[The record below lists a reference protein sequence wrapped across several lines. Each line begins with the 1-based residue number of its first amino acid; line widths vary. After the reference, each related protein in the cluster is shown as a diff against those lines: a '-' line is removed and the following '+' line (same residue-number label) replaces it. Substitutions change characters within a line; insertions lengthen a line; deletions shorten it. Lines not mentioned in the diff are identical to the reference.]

1 MQRQW
6 PWAPS
11 CFPLRPESQGKF
23 RQIHTLAT
31 SAVRYSLHW
40 SASGAQVYV
49 FPLTI
54 SSALCTAHS
63 DKHLSASLCLAQPCP
78 RSALWS
84 MCARLGNP
92 LTSYTEDHG
101 AKQGRGQI
109 GNKLPPQSHRNV
121 TLQGPPGL
129 SFAILSMLK
138 NHHKTLLKQSAP
150 TSKILIQWLCS
161 GAQES
166 AFLTRFQ
173 VMLTRLLQ
181 GPQTKEHVARYC
193 SFLWLADFQGF

>member
-1 MQRQW
+1 MNT
-6 PWAPS
+6 
-11 CFPLRPESQGKF
+11 
-23 RQIHTLAT
+23 TLAINLELV
-31 SAVRYSLHW
+31 SRSCKGSDRELPPVFPRDPSHRVSSQILPALVCLR
-40 SASGAQVYV
+40 AQVYV

-109 GNKLPPQSHRNV
+109 SNKLPPQSHRNI

-129 SFAILSMLK
+129 SFAIFSMLK
-138 NHHKTLLKQSAP
+138 NHHKTLLKQSAGP
-150 TSKILIQWLCS
+150 HLQDSDSVALQWSPGICIS
-161 GAQES
+161 NTFPGD
-166 AFLTRFQ
+166 
-173 VMLTRLLQ
+173 
-181 GPQTKEHVARYC
+181 
-193 SFLWLADFQGF
+193 ADMTTPGTTV